1 MNPTNIETPAS
12 QYFKIQDLGTF
23 IANLVNVALVA
34 ASLICLAFLVW
45 GGIDWISSQGDKT
58 KYEEARNKITHAL
71 LGLAITA
78 AVWLIWLLVLYFLG
92 IGEVSGGRVIL
103 PF

>member
-12 QYFKIQDLGTF
+12 QYFKIQDIGVF
-23 IANLVNVALVA
+23 IANLVNVALVI
-34 ASLICLAFLVW
+34 ASLICLVFLIW
-45 GGIDWISSQGDKT
+45 GGIDWITSQGDKA
-58 KYEEARNKITHAL
+58 KYEEARNKITYAL
-71 LGLAITA
+71 IGLGITA
-78 AVWLIWLLVLYFLG
+78 AVWLVWQLALYFLG